1 MIKNNK
7 ESLDPISI
15 TNFDY
20 PAPSP
25 THPLMRHR
33 TDVIIGWRNRLRERF
48 REELKKR
55 KLSFED
61 ASDIIYRHTGK
72 WNFALAKDISVK
84 NISKASAKR
93 NQRLHNQRLDVSRV
107 IMRSNLPSDLVPLV
121 CAFVVPGSKKYKYM
135 YY

>member
-1 MIKNNK
+1 MIKNSK

-15 TNFDY
+15 VNFDY

-33 TDVIIGWRNRLRERF
+33 TDVIIGWRTRSRERF
-48 REELKKR
+48 REELKKH

-61 ASDIIYRHTGK
+61 ASEIIYKSTGK
-72 WNFALAKDISVK
+72 WNFALSKDISVK
-84 NISKASAKR
+84 NISNASSKR
-93 NQRLHNQRLDVSRV
+93 NQRLHNQRLDISRV